1 MTKSSRFIEYMK
13 VHLISLNQDYE
24 KFYEDYLNDT
34 NYYQE
39 DIDNIRG
46 QIKATKHLLS
56 VALDIIEQSNQG
68 EWAINE

>member
-1 MTKSSRFIEYMK
+1 MK
-13 VHLISLNQDYE
+13 LHLISLNQDYE
-24 KFYEDYLNDT
+24 KFYEDYLNDS

-56 VALDIIEQSNQG
+56 VATDIMEQSNQG